1 MTLPRATY
9 RLQFR
14 NGMTFDWAAQLAPY
28 LAHLGISHVYASP
41 IFTAPAGSTHG
52 YDVSDHGEIDPV
64 LGGRAGFDR
73 MVEAMHAQGLGLI
86 LDIVPNH
93 MAADLANPWWLSV
106 VEWGRQSPYAGHFDI
121 DWSERLTLPVLGR
134 PYREALDAGDIR
146 LAVEGEH
153 GWIGLALGSFVVPL
167 HPASYESVLS
177 QFRSP
182 AATAVVAEAG
192 RAAPGR
198 DADFHARL
206 KPLLADAS
214 ALEDEMAEAS
224 RDPAFIDRVHGEQPW
239 ELIHWKD
246 ARRHLSYRRF
256 FEITGLVGVRVEDE
270 PVFDDVHRLVLDLV
284 RSGAVDGLRI
294 DHVDG
299 LADPAGYLKQLR
311 AEIGPDAYLVVEK
324 ILEGDETLPA
334 DWPVNGTTGYEFI
347 DSLADLFV
355 DETKAAEL
363 DLAEAKTLGENLA
376 GEAMIRAARERTLTH
391 NFEGELAA
399 LARLAVKAAAQ
410 AGERITQDA
419 FREAIAAV
427 IVAIPVYR
435 TYGTRQ
441 GLADRERAIIKEAV
455 RTAMQRLGDDHRR
468 PAELVERLLLGD
480 VAPGTE
486 GAARVFREKLQQ
498 LSGPVMA
505 KAVEDTVF
513 YRFNRLIAMNE
524 VGCDPMRPAGR
535 VERFHARL
543 ARVAERG
550 DHSLL
555 ATATHDTKRGED
567 ARARLYALSEDP
579 AGWGRSVERWRA
591 MHSDAVVAL
600 PDGPAPEP
608 AAEWLV
614 YQALAGIWPGDGRAP
629 SPDTL
634 TGIRCRFL
642 PYLEKSV
649 REAKT
654 RTSWTDENGDY
665 ETAVAAYARRLLDP
679 RNRTFHEDF
688 SATLRPFAA
697 AGRINS
703 LTQTLVKLTAPG
715 VPDIYQGSEGEDF
728 SLVDPDNRRP
738 IDFAALADHLDEA
751 PSGEPFDAVSDATA
765 DFGRVKQA
773 LIARVLGFRAAWP
786 HLFSAGG
793 YLPLAIEGARA
804 AHAIAFL
811 RQAGDS
817 LAITVTPRLVL
828 GGIDERGRIP
838 PEWWGD
844 TRVSVPPGMAGSLVT
859 DLLSGR
865 RHAAGDGLRLA
876 DILADHPVALLSR

>member
-14 NGMTFDWAAQLAPY
+14 NGMTFDWAAELAPY

-64 LGGRAGFDR
+64 LGGRDGFER
-73 MVEAMHAQGLGLI
+73 MVEALHAQGLGLI

-121 DWSERLTLPVLGR
+121 DWRERLTLPVLGR
-134 PYREALDAGDIR
+134 PYREALDAGEIR
-146 LAVEGEH
+146 LAADGER

-167 HPASYESVLS
+167 HPASYESVLA

-182 AATAVVAEAG
+182 AAKAIVAEAG
-192 RAAPGR
+192 RSAPGR
-198 DADFHARL
+198 EADLHARL

-214 ALEDEMAEAS
+214 GLDEEMEEAS
-224 RDPAFIDRVHGEQPW
+224 RDAAFIDRVHAEQPW

-246 ARRHLSYRRF
+246 ARRQLSYRRF

-270 PVFDDVHRLVLDLV
+270 PVFDDVHRLVLELV

-311 AEIGPDAYLVVEK
+311 AEIGPEAYLVVEK

-347 DSLADLFV
+347 DSLADLLV

-363 DLAEAKTLGENLA
+363 DRAEAETLGANQA
-376 GEAMIRAARERTLTH
+376 GEAMIRAARERTLVH
-391 NFEGELAA
+391 NFEGELTT
-399 LARLAVKAAAQ
+399 LAQLAVKAAAQ

-419 FREAIAAV
+419 FGEAIAAV

-435 TYGTRQ
+435 TYGTRE
-441 GLADRERAIIKEAV
+441 GLADSDRKIIEEAV
-455 RTAMQRLGDDHRR
+455 RTAMHRLGPDHRR

-513 YRFNRLIAMNE
+513 YRFNRLIALNE
-524 VGCDPMRPAGR
+524 VGGDPMRPAGR

-543 ARVAERG
+543 ARAAERG

-567 ARARLYALSEDP
+567 ARARLHALSEDP

-591 MHSDAVVAL
+591 MHRDAVVAL

-608 AAEWLV
+608 ATEWLI
-614 YQALAGIWPGDGRAP
+614 YQALAGIWPGDGRTP
-629 SPDTL
+629 SADAL
-634 TGIRCRFL
+634 AGLACRFL
-642 PYLEKSV
+642 PYLEKSL
-649 REAKT
+649 REAKD
-654 RTSWTDENGDY
+654 RTSWTDGNAAY
-665 ETAVAAYARRLLDP
+665 EAAVAAYAKRLLDP

-738 IDFAALADHLDEA
+738 IDFAALAAQLEA
-751 PSGEPFDAVSDATA
+751 RQSGEPITEACDPAGGPGHA
-765 DFGRVKQA
+765 KQA
-773 LIARVLGFRAAWP
+773 LIVRILGFRGARP
-786 HLFSAGG
+786 HLFSKGG

-804 AHAIAFL
+804 RHAIAFK

-817 LAITVTPRLVL
+817 LAITVAPRLVL
-828 GGIDERGRIP
+828 GGIDGTGRIP
-838 PEWWGD
+838 AEWWGD
-844 TRVSVPPGMAGSLVT
+844 TRVAAAHGMAGSPLEDV
-859 DLLSGR
+859 LSGHH
-865 RHAAGDGLRLA
+865 HAVGDGLRLA
-876 DILADHPVALLSR
+876 DLLADHPVALLSR